1 MSTQKPVSIA
11 NLAAQLKLAPAAA
24 IGGSAVEHPFPLS
37 AYSSPSQ

>member
-11 NLAAQLKLAPAAA
+11 NLAQLKLAPAAA